1 LTDHEN
7 ITRPYLLER
16 WEPSKD
22 LKTWTLYLRKGVQ
35 FQMGQKRREFDSA
48 DVSWNLKR
56 WLAKETGSSIRGL
69 MSYLQ
74 PEGIEEVHRHPP
86 HRQAA
91 PHHSPDGRPR
101 APLPLPGAGPAAG
114 VGRRLP
120 QGAVG
125 DRAVRPGQ
133 VRGGRAGGRQAPQRL
148 LAVGAAVHRGDPVP
162 RP

>member
-1 LTDHEN
+1 FMRVATLLGMSAAAAGAVVGVAPLTGRVAHAQKQGGVLRLATRVQKMKDPATHDWLPMSNVTRQIAEYMTLTDHEN

-74 PEGIEEVHRHPP
+74 PEGI
-86 HRQAA
+86 
-91 PHHSPDGRPR
+91 
-101 APLPLPGAGPAAG
+101 
-114 VGRRLP
+114 
-120 QGAVG
+120 
-125 DRAVRPGQ
+125 
-133 VRGGRAGGRQAPQRL
+133 
-148 LAVGAAVHRGDPVP
+148 
-162 RP
+162 